1 MAIQVIACFLV
12 IVLENLVSIESGYI
26 VLLGIVAL
34 LLLTVFSLKTQIEVQ
49 EKSITTSKSY
59 LGYGLV

>member
-26 VLLGIVAL
+26 VLLGIVVL